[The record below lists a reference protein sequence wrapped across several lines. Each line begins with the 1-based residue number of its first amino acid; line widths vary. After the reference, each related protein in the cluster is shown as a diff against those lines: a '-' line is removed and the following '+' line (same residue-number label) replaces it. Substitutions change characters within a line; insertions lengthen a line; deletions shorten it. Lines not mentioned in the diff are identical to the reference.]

1 MPTTITGS
9 TGVSKV
15 QDGVITVEDLNGG
28 GSGSAPVFGCRAWV
42 NFDGTK
48 DSTGAASTANTA
60 RLIRA
65 SGNVTSVVRNGLGD
79 YTVTFTT
86 AMPDANYCP
95 VLGVSKDG
103 SSTGGLGAIENA
115 TIPSASALRVKSI
128 ATGTG
133 STSVADREYVCVSI
147 FR

>member
-65 SGNVTSVVRNGLGD
+65 SGNVTSVVRNGTGD
-79 YTVTFTT
+79 YTVNFTN
-86 AMPDANYCP
+86 AMADANYC
-95 VLGVSKDG
+95 
-103 SSTGGLGAIENA
+103 TAINA
-115 TIPSASALRVKSI
+115 TVSAASHNSLWNRSTTY
-128 ATGTG
+128 ATGSYRTAILNHG
-133 STSVADREYVCVSI
+133 GTAIDPDFVNVAI

>member
-65 SGNVTSVVRNGLGD
+65 SGNVTSVVRNGTGN
-79 YTVTFTT
+79 YTVNFST
-86 AMPDANYCP
+86 AMSDANFCAT
-95 VLGVSKDG
+95 VSAG
-103 SSTGGLGAIENA
+103 N
-115 TIPSASALRVKSI
+115 SAGDNITTPLAELL
-128 ATGTG
+128 A
-133 STSVADREYVCVSI
+133 TSVKINLRNASNTLFDRTEVCVAV

>member
-48 DSTGAASTANTA
+48 DSTGATSTANTA

-65 SGNVTSVVRNGLGD
+65 SGNVTSVVRNAAGN
-79 YTVTFTT
+79 YTVNFAT
-86 AMPDANYCP
+86 AMPDANYSVVCTSDDSQTNTRY
-95 VLGVSKDG
+95 LK
-103 SSTGGLGAIENA
+103 TN
-115 TIPSASALRVKSI
+115 
-128 ATGTG
+128 
-133 STSVADREYVCVSI
+133 TSVYSTTQVGVLNGGNGGTRDPEIACVSI

>member
-48 DSTGAASTANTA
+48 DSTGATSTANTN
-60 RLIRA
+60 RLIRG
-65 SGNVTSVVRNGLGD
+65 SGNVTSVLRNGAGN
-79 YTVTFTT
+79 YTITFTT
-86 AMPDANYCP
+86 AMPDANY
-95 VLGVSKDG
+95 GFNFGFNNQTSNN
-103 SSTGGLGAIENA
+103 GANLKVDIY
-115 TIPSASALRVKSI
+115 SASNIRVQKFENNI
-128 ATGTG
+128 N
-133 STSVADREYVCVSI
+133 ADCASVCVAI

>member
-65 SGNVTSVVRNGLGD
+65 SGNVTSVVRNSTGD
-79 YTVTFTT
+79 YTVNFTT
-86 AMPDANYCP
+86 AMPDRNYSINATANF
-95 VLGVSKDG
+95 LGGVSWVAAPKAG
-103 SSTGGLGAIENA
+103 TTPTTSAFTLFCASNNA
-115 TIPSASALRVKSI
+115 VGDFSEVN
-128 ATGTG
+128 
-133 STSVADREYVCVSI
+133 VAI

>member
-48 DSTGAASTANTA
+48 DSTGAASTANTN
-60 RLIRA
+60 RLIRS
-65 SGNVTSVVRNGLGD
+65 SGNVTSVLRNSVGN

-86 AMPDANYCP
+86 AMPDANYAVSGSITNVVANTSARVFSCSNGEP
-95 VLGVSKDG
+95 SVASSVGVLAK
-103 SSTGGLGAIENA
+103 
-115 TIPSASALRVKSI
+115 SA
-128 ATGTG
+128 ATGAAFDEANFT
-133 STSVADREYVCVSI
+133 VSI

>member
-42 NFDGTK
+42 NFDGLR
-48 DSTGAASTANTA
+48 DSTGALSTANTA

-65 SGNVTSVVRNGLGD
+65 SGNVTSVVRNGTGD
-79 YTVTFTT
+79 FTVNFATSL
-86 AMPDANYCP
+86 PDGNYA
-95 VLGVSKDG
+95 VG
-103 SSTGGLGAIENA
+103 
-115 TIPSASALRVKSI
+115 SASSDNARNFRITTMLAGSYRFLNTDYELSPVDPEFALLNF
-128 ATGTG
+128 
-133 STSVADREYVCVSI
+133 

>member
-9 TGVSKV
+9 TGVSQV
-15 QDGVITVEDLNGG
+15 QNGVITVEDLNGG

-65 SGNVTSVVRNGLGD
+65 SGNVTSVVRNGTGN
-79 YTVTFTT
+79 YTVNFTT
-86 AMPDANYCP
+86 AMPDANYSFSCQGRTP
-95 VLGVSKDG
+95 NASGVAAVYLQDSAIK
-103 SSTGGLGAIENA
+103 STTQFQFGVA
-115 TIPSASALRVKSI
+115 SI
-128 ATGTG
+128 AGSNVDRDTTDGTV
-133 STSVADREYVCVSI
+133 TI